1 MLQHP
6 FFKAFNMA
14 FFNYKLNMGSA
25 IHEEHIDIFHKDSQE
40 GLENYWKQNGQDI
53 KLEELM
59 ILDEYVGRLPPQAY
73 VQQ

>member
-1 MLQHP
+1 
-6 FFKAFNMA
+6 
-14 FFNYKLNMGSA
+14 MGSA